1 MFLKF
6 NLKRKI
12 KLTIAFLKLTLFLL
26 AILSAFTFKD
36 LGIIYTSFLGGVAIV
51 SIILLQKLSQMFDTL
66 MDKYMTNVI
75 ANNTLVSSNV
85 LEAVLSPSSFTEKN
99 KTIMDEISVHLEKL
113 KVEAYSTKD
122 IAQSVVEKSQKTL
135 MIDAYIPNRYAS
147 DGDKIELYQEIDG
160 VDTLENLDE
169 LEKKVKDI
177 YGKIPPEVERLFNK
191 KRFII
196 LLSNKEVFN
205 DMQEYKDCVDI
216 RLSST
221 FSSINGIGIKMFK
234 ELSSYLSYIKATFL
248 NKELKI
254 RFTKKGDWL
263 PLLIK
268 IIHKITILYEN
279 LK

>member
-1 MFLKF
+1 MYMKLL
-6 NLKRKI
+6 NEAIEEKRNGK
-12 KLTIAFLKLTLFLL
+12 
-26 AILSAFTFKD
+26 S
-36 LGIIYTSFLGGVAIV
+36 G
-51 SIILLQKLSQMFDTL
+51 
-66 MDKYMTNVI
+66 
-75 ANNTLVSSNV
+75 
-85 LEAVLSPSSFTEKN
+85 EAKEEKP
-99 KTIMDEISVHLEKL
+99 
-113 KVEAYSTKD
+113 
-122 IAQSVVEKSQKTL
+122 QKTL

>member
-1 MFLKF
+1 M
-6 NLKRKI
+6 
-12 KLTIAFLKLTLFLL
+12 
-26 AILSAFTFKD
+26 S
-36 LGIIYTSFLGGVAIV
+36 
-51 SIILLQKLSQMFDTL
+51 
-66 MDKYMTNVI
+66 
-75 ANNTLVSSNV
+75 
-85 LEAVLSPSSFTEKN
+85 
-99 KTIMDEISVHLEKL
+99 
-113 KVEAYSTKD
+113 
-122 IAQSVVEKSQKTL
+122 
-135 MIDAYIPNRYAS
+135 
-147 DGDKIELYQEIDG
+147 
-160 VDTLENLDE
+160 
-169 LEKKVKDI
+169 KKVKDI